1 MMSRLRF
8 ELALW
13 ILTAFGSTGAFA
25 LDWKPQP
32 IGSLE
37 AECVRFAEPNGFA
50 DHARRLHEL
59 DATFAWIPATIEFC
73 ERRLRELGPREYRDP
88 ELRAALRLLDF
99 PLHVDN
105 YSPTNVTEVERKAFE
120 SCAIAYARRAATRV
134 LKETKDAV
142 IQPGTLRAWHVY
154 NMAYVLKGTKHTVLI
169 DFTPYPFSMD
179 GTQKT
184 WTDAMWCDLADLGD
198 VLVVTHPHRD
208 HTSYPLM
215 AKMRGQGKSLV
226 LPCVMTNRAD
236 GTVYAHGGN
245 VHVLASDHADGV
257 EIGGV
262 RFWNFMGA
270 QDSVPCNTY
279 LMEIDGVRVA
289 DNGDSSSKE
298 REWNLTKCP
307 PADIIIS
314 STWSLVTN
322 IVRAC
327 QATPG
332 FRNDRAIFLP
342 SHENEIMHS
351 VPHRESYRELY
362 ESPVRLGCPDFRF
375 PRTFP
380 LAWGESVLYDPRRN

>member
-1 MMSRLRF
+1 MMPGLQLK
-8 ELALW
+8 LALGML
-13 ILTAFGSTGAFA
+13 IALCSTGALA

-32 IGSLE
+32 IGSLK
-37 AECVRFAEPNGFA
+37 AECVRFAEANGFA

-59 DATFAWIPATIEFC
+59 DGTCAWIPATIEFC
-73 ERRLRELGPREYRDP
+73 ERRLRELGPRESCDP
-88 ELRAALRLLDF
+88 ELRATLRLLDF

-105 YSPTNVTEVERKAFE
+105 HSPTNVTEVERRAFE
-120 SCAIAYARRAATRV
+120 SSAIAYARRAALRV
-134 LKETKDAV
+134 LKEAKDAV
-142 IQPGTLRAWHVY
+142 VRPGTLRAWHVY
-154 NMAYVLKGTKHTVLI
+154 NMAYVLKGPKHTVLV
-169 DFTPYPFSMD
+169 DFTVSPFSAD

-184 WTDAMWCDLADLGD
+184 WTDAAWQDLADLGD
-198 VLVVTHPHRD
+198 MLVITHPHGD
-208 HTSYPLM
+208 HMSYPLM
-215 AKMRGQGKSLV
+215 AKMREQGKPLV
-226 LPCVMTNRAD
+226 LPCVMTRAD

-245 VHVLASDHADGV
+245 VHVLASDHADGL

-270 QDSVPCNTY
+270 QNSVPCNTY

-289 DNGDSSSKE
+289 DNGDNSRKE

-307 PADIIIS
+307 PADIVIS
-314 STWSLVTN
+314 STWSQVTN
-322 IVRAC
+322 ILQAC

-351 VPHRESYRELY
+351 VLHRESYRELY
-362 ESPVRLGCPDFRF
+362 ESPVRLGCPGFRF

-380 LAWGESVLYDPRRN
+380 LAWGESVLYDSRE